1 MDAESGDDDNSSKTA
16 SEELWF
22 LVKYSKMYNSY
33 EYKYSELK
41 LVASTRFEF
50 SFSPLNFVVTWLLR
64 SGVGSFLTWDFLNT
78 ANTLNNNNRIFTL

>member
-1 MDAESGDDDNSSKTA
+1 
-16 SEELWF
+16 
-22 LVKYSKMYNSY
+22 MYNSY

-64 SGVGSFLTWDFLNT
+64 SGVGSFLT
-78 ANTLNNNNRIFTL
+78 